1 MGDQRTIDRL
11 RGLERA
17 AHRYRDAM
25 MRWEL
30 CTAHPDAWHNQ
41 EQVALKAATL
51 ALSGALNSSVFVP
64 EPVRESLKALAQ
76 SVDAHRR
83 ELDAGER
90 PHARDEGGRVA
101 AALGA
106 LTEYLSELAAE
117 TSP

>member
-1 MGDQRTIDRL
+1 MGNQRAIDRL
-11 RGLERA
+11 RALERA

-30 CTAHPDAWHNQ
+30 CTLHPDAWHNE
-41 EQVALKAATL
+41 EQDALKAATL

-64 EPVRESLKALAQ
+64 GPVRDSLKALAQ

-101 AALGA
+101 AAVAA